1 LYQEGNVT
9 ESTFIRNACGLI
21 ERIARYLDGK
31 KPVFWILFGILVCSI
46 ALTGLNGSL
55 QNIDEV
61 LYSRVA
67 RETFEKSSW
76 LIQYKDSEAWFHKSP
91 MLFWGI
97 MTSYRLFGVSDF
109 SAKLPSAVASI
120 ISAFMILFIS
130 RKVFSRTGAGVI
142 AAFIYL
148 CSIQV
153 YASTHQVATDSLL
166 VASLL
171 TTLYFL
177 IRGVSE
183 RPSWLL
189 LCAVLN
195 GIVFLTKS
203 IFGMVIPVVLF
214 IYIIAN
220 RRWALFPYLVLMLV
234 ISVGMAAPYFIY
246 VYRTIPEVFLETF
259 LQENLI
265 QRFHTGGEVGIG
277 SYLLRLPYGIGY
289 YAVVLFLFLLPFTP
303 GLFFLFGFKKSGH
316 TAGEILWGER
326 SSVVSIY
333 FLVVLF
339 GYSLLEG
346 HWLHWSMTMIPAA
359 SIMLGRVLDGI
370 RRKGFF
376 LATAALGTA
385 VIAVFVYAL
394 VTLADTYPTYKD
406 VVIGLIAAYAVLVLA
421 SVIFYLDKAPVG
433 RKPFFL
439 AAVFFIVFTVETA
452 ITVPLDF
459 NHDLKRFGSIVYDD
473 PSPFVVV
480 STNRVNEGN
489 KTTAT
494 IWYLKM
500 DSTQYGS
507 LEKFRKASD
516 NIEEGTYVMFDRE
529 DTENIRSMFDSF
541 DVLMYGRI
549 WNLGRIIEK

>member
-1 LYQEGNVT
+1 VT
-9 ESTFIRNACGLI
+9 ESFFKHYITDR
-21 ERIARYLDGK
+21 

-67 RETFEKSSW
+67 RETFEKGSW
-76 LIQYKDSEAWFHKSP
+76 LIQYKDGEAWFHKSP

-97 MTSYRLFGVSDF
+97 LTSYRLFGVSDF
-109 SAKLPSAVASI
+109 TAKLPSAVASI

-171 TTLYFL
+171 ITLFFL
-177 IRGVSE
+177 IRGISE
-183 RPSWLL
+183 RSSWLL
-189 LCAVLN
+189 LAAVLN

-203 IFGMVIPVVLF
+203 IFGMVIPAVLF
-214 IYIIAN
+214 IFILTD
-220 RRWALFPYLVLMLV
+220 RRWALLPYLVLMLV
-234 ISVGMAAPYFIY
+234 ISVGIAAPYFIY
-246 VYRTIPEVFLETF
+246 VYRTIPEVFLESF
-259 LQENLI
+259 LRVNLI
-265 QRFHTGGEVGIG
+265 QRFYSGGNIGIG
-277 SYLLRLPYGIGY
+277 SLLLRLPYGIAY
-289 YAVVLFLFLLPFTP
+289 YAVVLFLFLMPFTP
-303 GLFFLFGFKKSGH
+303 GLFFLFGRKNSGH
-316 TAGEILWGER
+316 SAGEILWGGHSR
-326 SSVVSIY
+326 VVSIY
-333 FLVVLF
+333 FLVILF

-346 HWLHWSMTMIPAA
+346 HWLHWSMTMIPAV
-359 SIMLGRVLDGI
+359 SIILGRVLDGI
-370 RRKGFF
+370 RKKSFF
-376 LATAALGTA
+376 LMVAAFGT
-385 VIAVFVYAL
+385 VIIAVFVYAFA
-394 VTLADTYPTYKD
+394 TLADTYPTYRD
-406 VVIGLIAAYAVLVLA
+406 VVIGLIAAYAVLVLT
-421 SVIFYLDKAPVG
+421 SVIFYLGKDSVG

-439 AAVFFIVFTVETA
+439 ATVFFIAFAVETA

-459 NHDLKRFGSIVYDD
+459 NPDLKRFGSIVYDD
-473 PSPFVVV
+473 PSSFVVV
-480 STNRVNEGN
+480 STNRVNEGS

-500 DSTQYGS
+500 NSTQYGS
-507 LEKFRKASD
+507 LDAFRKASGG
-516 NIEEGTYVMFDRE
+516 IAEGTYVMFYRE
-529 DTENIRSMFDSF
+529 DTDKILSMFESF
-541 DVLMYGRI
+541 DVLMNGKI

>member
-1 LYQEGNVT
+1 MT
-9 ESTFIRNACGLI
+9 ESFFKHYTTDR
-21 ERIARYLDGK
+21 

-67 RETFEKSSW
+67 RETFEKGSW
-76 LIQYKDSEAWFHKSP
+76 FIQYKDGEAWFHKSP

-97 MTSYRLFGVSDF
+97 LTSYRLFGVSDF
-109 SAKLPSAVASI
+109 TSKLPSAVASI

-171 TTLYFL
+171 TTLFFL
-177 IRGVSE
+177 IRGISE
-183 RPSWLL
+183 RSSWLL
-189 LCAVLN
+189 LTAVLN
-195 GIVFLTKS
+195 GLVFLTKS
-203 IFGMVIPVVLF
+203 IFGMVIPAVLF
-214 IYIIAN
+214 IFILTD
-220 RRWALFPYLVLMLV
+220 RRWALLPHLVLMLV
-234 ISVGMAAPYFIY
+234 ISVGIAAPYFIY
-246 VYRTIPEVFLETF
+246 VYRTIPEVFLESF
-259 LQENLI
+259 LRINLI
-265 QRFHTGGEVGIG
+265 QRFYSGGEVGIG
-277 SYLLRLPYGIGY
+277 SLLLRLPYGIAY
-289 YAVVLFLFLLPFTP
+289 YTVVLFLFLMPFTP
-303 GLFFLFGFKKSGH
+303 GLFFLFGRKNSGH
-316 TAGEILWGER
+316 SAGEILWGGR
-326 SSVVSIY
+326 SRVVSIY
-333 FLVVLF
+333 FLVILF

-359 SIMLGRVLDGI
+359 SIILGRVLDGI
-370 RRKGFF
+370 RKKSFF
-376 LATAALGTA
+376 LTVAAFGT
-385 VIAVFVYAL
+385 VIIAVFVYAFA
-394 VTLADTYPTYKD
+394 TLADTYPTYRD
-406 VVIGLIAAYAVLVLA
+406 VVIGLIAAYAVLVLT
-421 SVIFYLDKAPVG
+421 SVIFYLGKDSVG

-439 AAVFFIVFTVETA
+439 AAVFFIAFAVETA
-452 ITVPLDF
+452 ITIPLDF
-459 NHDLKRFGSIVYDD
+459 NSDLKRFGSIVYDD

-480 STNRVNEGN
+480 STDRVNEGS

-500 DSTQYGS
+500 NSTQYGS
-507 LEKFRKASD
+507 LDKFRKSSGGM
-516 NIEEGTYVMFDRE
+516 EEGTYVMFYRE
-529 DTENIRSMFDSF
+529 DTDKILSMFESF
-541 DVLMYGRI
+541 DVLMNGKI